1 MEATR
6 NEFAQQGMPVG
17 GAGAPVMVSL
27 PRPGPDAPDDCPR
40 CQRYAQKRRNATG
53 PLRGTVISDMNV
65 LMSRHAER
73 GHE

>member
-6 NEFAQQGMPVG
+6 NEFAQQGMPG
-17 GAGAPVMVSL
+17 GGVGAPVMVSL
-27 PRPGPDAPDDCPR
+27 PRPSPGAPDDRPR
-40 CQRYAQKRRNATG
+40 RQRYPQKRRNTTG

-65 LMSRHAER
+65 LISRHAER